1 MANAR
6 YYTSIAQPTT
16 LTGGVGPSNTS
27 ISVASTAGLP
37 GSTPFTLSLD
47 YGAASEELVDVTA
60 VGGLTLTVT
69 RGVDGTAAAS
79 HNIGAVVRHVTSA
92 RDFTE
97 SRTHEASS
105 SGVHGVTGNVV
116 GDNDA
121 QTLSNKT
128 LSAATGTLQNI
139 DIFNKGVWRTSV
151 IGDSLNPNNQRQ
163 AWLDN
168 EINLN
173 AMAFINQVGAF
184 NTLRQTGDS
193 DGTFR
198 IRSTDTDGST
208 NRFYVLS
215 GGTMGAVPTSTTTSP
230 AIDVVAPDTST
241 TKKAVRVAASGGGT
255 ERFTVWN
262 DGRVDI
268 TGTAAAQNVLDVTGA
283 ASQSVAIFRVLD
295 SGANTLASVDQTG
308 RIIGNKAATIAQ
320 PGVTTGN
327 VLIVGGSNVGYTGN
341 LTQWL
346 GPAGTQV
353 AAINQAGALTL
364 SGNITTLPMNFV
376 EDTTTRS
383 TSSTTY
389 SSTVSPANVLSQ
401 TITVPPSGKV
411 YVTLSLKQRNS
422 ANLNSVTSYS
432 ASGSVSGTIF
442 SPADNSA
449 LIAPGNIMGNSNLDG
464 TRTYLVTSANPGET
478 LTVTMQHRVSGAS
491 TSAFDYRSITLQA
504 AGS

>member
-6 YYTSIAQPTT
+6 YYSSIAPATT
-16 LTGGVGPSNTS
+16 LTGGVGPSNTT
-27 ISVASTAGLP
+27 IAVASTAGLP
-37 GSTPFTLSLD
+37 GSTPYTLSLD
-47 YGAASEELVDVTA
+47 YGAANEELVDVTA

-69 RGVDGTAAAS
+69 RGVDGTSATS

-105 SGVHGVTGNVV
+105 SGIHGVTGSVV
-116 GDNDA
+116 GTTDT

-128 LSAATGTLQNI
+128 LSMATGTLQNI
-139 DIFNKGVWRTSV
+139 DIFNKGVWQTSI
-151 IGDSLNPNNQRQ
+151 IGDSLNPSTPRQ
-163 AWLDN
+163 AWKDN
-168 EINLN
+168 EVSLN
-173 AMAFINQVGAF
+173 VMAYVNSVGAF
-184 NTLRQTGDS
+184 QTNRQGSDA

-198 IRSTDTDGST
+198 FRAADTDGTT

-215 GGTMGAVPTSTTTSP
+215 GGTLGVIPNATTTIPS
-230 AIDVVAPDTST
+230 IDVIAPDTST
-241 TKKAVRVAASGGGT
+241 TKRAVRVAASGGGT

-262 DGRVDI
+262 DGKVDI
-268 TGTAAAQNVLDVTGA
+268 TGTASGFSQLDVTA
-283 ASQSVAIFRVLD
+283 APSQSVDIFRVLNSASAVLVAVD
-295 SGANTLASVDQTG
+295 STG
-308 RIIGNKAATIAQ
+308 RLVGLKGGTVSQ
-320 PGVTTGN
+320 PGVTSGN

-389 SSTVSPANVLSQ
+389 TSSVGLVLSQ
-401 TITVPPSGKV
+401 TIVVPPSGKV
-411 YVTLSLKQRNS
+411 YVTLSCKQRNS

-432 ASGSVSGTIF
+432 ASGSVSGTLF

-449 LIAPGNIMGNSNLDG
+449 LIAPGNILGNSNLDG
-464 TRTYLVTSANPGET
+464 ARTYLVTSANPGET

-491 TSAFDYRSITLQA
+491 TSSFDYRSITLQA